1 MIKTIATL
9 TFLILAGGCSATQLA
24 QPTHYWEGEKST
36 AEQRYTSNEAQC
48 RRSVDSQDY
57 ERNVQGNTEF
67 LSSSEAFAI
76 YKECML
82 NQGYVLRTY

>member
-1 MIKTIATL
+1 MIKTIAIL
-9 TFLILAGGCSATQLA
+9 TFLFLVGGCSANQLA
-24 QPTHYWEGEKST
+24 QATHYWEGEKST
-36 AEQRYTSNEAQC
+36 AEQSYTFNEAQC

-67 LSSSEAFAI
+67 LSSSEGFSI